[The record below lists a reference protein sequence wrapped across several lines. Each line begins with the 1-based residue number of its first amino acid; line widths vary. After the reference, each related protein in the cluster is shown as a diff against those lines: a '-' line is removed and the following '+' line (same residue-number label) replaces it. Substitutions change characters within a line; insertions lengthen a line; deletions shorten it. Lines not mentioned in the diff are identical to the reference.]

1 MQLIHNYAFTVY
13 KNNTHGEVC
22 EPSFDLNFV
31 TLLLVDLDVSC
42 MTERSAMELHRV
54 VVVVGR
60 AGMNAMGWESDSFE
74 RSSSLQSTRLVGNHT
89 KS

>member
-54 VVVVGR
+54 VVVGGGDECSGVG
-60 AGMNAMGWESDSFE
+60 
-74 RSSSLQSTRLVGNHT
+74 
-89 KS
+89 K